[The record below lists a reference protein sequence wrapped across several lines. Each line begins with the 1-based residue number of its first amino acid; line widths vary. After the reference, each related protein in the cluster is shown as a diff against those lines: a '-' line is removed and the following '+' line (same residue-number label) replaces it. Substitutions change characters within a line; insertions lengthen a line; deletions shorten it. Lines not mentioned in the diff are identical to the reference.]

1 MVLGS
6 SLHTLIKGD
15 FQEAPGLLGVQTQL
29 IPICGLLLGSA
40 GKQWLPQGYLLLIL
54 GCSTLAGAAVS
65 SRGSPLSIIRGLQ
78 LS

>member
-15 FQEAPGLLGVQTQL
+15 FQEAPCLLSVQTQL

-40 GKQWLPQGYLLLIL
+40 GKQWFPQAFGLAVDFGLFNPGR
-54 GCSTLAGAAVS
+54 GCSLKQ
-65 SRGSPLSIIRGLQ
+65 RESP
-78 LS
+78 